1 MVATFTIGSDTNQSL
16 QSASSEPM
24 DQRGNEAH
32 GNTITVNESAKGAVR
47 YSAESGQSIQTDIQ
61 RVTTGEGTTVR
72 SASGQPRAFAS
83 KPDDVMSYK
92 GFQTQASILEGMGVV
107 NLNAQGRYEFND
119 STDQANPA
127 QAEQAPSDLHDS
139 FAMSDADNAVVNS
152 LIPEGVAQSQLQ
164 AVSSHAI
171 AGNLEAA
178 AKSLSQSS
186 GQTPSEATETVN
198 AIAAQY
204 TKASTKY
211 LTDVVKLPA
220 GHVQPFYDYISTQH
234 PAETKAA
241 INAMINSNNF
251 KALGKLVSKYANANP
266 PSAEQL
272 NDFGVKT
279 SKTGKNAATTIKV
292 GGLEMSIASAR
303 RAGLI

>member
-1 MVATFTIGSDTNQSL
+1 MVASYTVGSENNQSL
-16 QSASSEPM
+16 QSAISEPM
-24 DQRGNEAH
+24 DQRGNESH
-32 GNTITVNESAKGAVR
+32 GNTITTNESAKGTVR
-47 YSAESGQSIQTDIQ
+47 YSAETGQAAQNDIQ
-61 RVTTGEGTTVR
+61 RATAGEGNTVR
-72 SASGQPRAFAS
+72 SATGQPRAFAS
-83 KPDDVMSYK
+83 KPDDVMTYK
-92 GFQTQASILEGMGVV
+92 GFQTQASILESMGVV
-107 NLNAQGRYEFND
+107 TLGANGRYEFNEGAD
-119 STDQANPA
+119 PLANSTQAPTSTDPHESFHMDESAN
-127 QAEQAPSDLHDS
+127 AEV
-139 FAMSDADNAVVNS
+139 NA
-152 LIPEGVAQSQLQ
+152 LIPEGVAPNQLQ
-164 AVSSHAI
+164 AATSHAI

-178 AKSLSQSS
+178 AKSLAASS
-186 GQTPSEATETVN
+186 GQTPSQAAETVN

-220 GHVQPFYDYISTQH
+220 DHVQPFYDYIRTQH
-234 PAETKAA
+234 PADTKAA

-251 KALGKLVSKYANANP
+251 KAMGKLVSKYANANP